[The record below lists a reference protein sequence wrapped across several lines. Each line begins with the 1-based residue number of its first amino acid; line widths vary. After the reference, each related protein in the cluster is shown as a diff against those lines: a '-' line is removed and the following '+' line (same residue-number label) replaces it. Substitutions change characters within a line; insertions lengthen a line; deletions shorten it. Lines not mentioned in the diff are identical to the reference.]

1 MSRIKK
7 VADAVGYY
15 KNLLKNIDIWLVM
28 IPAIFAVI
36 SVIMI
41 GSTSYDEGFVITRDI
56 IVQSVAYLLGAILML
71 FILMLNYRHFE
82 ELERVIYIGSI
93 LFLLSVYIPGLGK
106 EQYGSLAWIDLGVT
120 DLQPAELVKIT
131 FILCFSSYL
140 VRNRYRLEHFKGLLS
155 AGLFALP
162 FILIIVKEDLGN
174 AIVVC
179 VIFVVMVFYAG
190 ISYKLFSQVSGLVL
204 LSTPILYRFMAGH
217 QKDRIDAFLH
227 PENLSLPGNY
237 QVWNSKVAIGSG
249 GFWGKGLF
257 QGTQKQ
263 LDFLPVQKSDFIF
276 AVIVEELGFLGGT
289 ILILLYT
296 VFLYRILKIAQNA
309 KDLYGSLV
317 VIGILAMFGFQI
329 FENIAMT
336 MGLMPVTGI
345 TLPFLSYG
353 GTSIVTNMIAL
364 SLILNVG
371 IRSKIINF

>member
-1 MSRIKK
+1 MR
-7 VADAVGYY
+7 YY
-15 KNLLKNIDIWLVM
+15 KDLLKNIDKMLLV
-28 IPAIFAVI
+28 IPLIFCMVSI
-36 SVIMI
+36 VMI
-41 GSTSYDEGFVITRDI
+41 GSTSYDGGFVITRDI
-56 IVQSVAYLLGAILML
+56 TVQLIAFVIGIVLLFLILM
-71 FILMLNYRHFE
+71 FNYKSFE
-82 ELERVIYIGSI
+82 DLEKLIYIGSI

-131 FILCFSSYL
+131 FIMCFSSYL
-140 VRNRYRLEHFKGLLS
+140 ARNRYKLDKLSGLLKS
-155 AGLFALP
+155 GLFALP

-190 ISYKLFSQVSGLVL
+190 IGYKLFAQAAGLVL
-204 LSTPILYRFMAGH
+204 ISTPVLYRFMAGH

-257 QGTQKQ
+257 QGTQKE
-263 LDFLPVQKSDFIF
+263 LNFLPVQKSDFIF
-276 AVIVEELGFLGGT
+276 AVIVEELGFIGGT
-289 ILILLYT
+289 VLILLYT
-296 VFLYRILKIAQNA
+296 IFLYRIVKIANNA
-309 KDLYGSLV
+309 KDLYGALI

-336 MGLMPVTGI
+336 MGIMPVTGI
-345 TLPFLSYG
+345 TLPFISYG

-364 SLILNVG
+364 ALVLNVG